1 MLEGVFFRRFVNRL
15 NARLFAIVCMC
26 CQRTHC
32 RSFVALPVTEYH
44 ISIVCVFSLLVP
56 SISLAVDAV
65 QPRAL
70 VHVTVCGPVPFED
83 LHTSQ
88 RFVQGLG

>member
-1 MLEGVFFRRFVNRL
+1 MNRL

>member
-1 MLEGVFFRRFVNRL
+1 
-15 NARLFAIVCMC
+15 MC
-26 CQRTHC
+26 RQRTHC
-32 RSFVALPVTEYH
+32 KSCVALPAAEYH
-44 ISIVCVFSLLVP
+44 ISIVCVFSLLVL
-56 SISLAVDAV
+56 SISSAVDAV

-83 LHTSQ
+83 LHTSRR